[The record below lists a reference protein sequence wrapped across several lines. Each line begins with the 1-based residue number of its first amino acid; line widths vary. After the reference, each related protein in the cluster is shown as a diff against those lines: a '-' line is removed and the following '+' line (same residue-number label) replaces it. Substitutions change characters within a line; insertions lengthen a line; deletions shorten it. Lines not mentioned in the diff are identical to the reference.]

1 VHFVSV
7 YNEAENQYLEHVLLC
22 TSSVYLL
29 AKRHK
34 TMSNAQV
41 TIESMINWFRKSD
54 FGGLN
59 LGVAVFNCRITWYI
73 IC

>member
-1 VHFVSV
+1 MCYFVQV
-7 YNEAENQYLEHVLLC
+7 PFIYY
-22 TSSVYLL
+22 

-34 TMSNAQV
+34 TKSNAQV

-59 LGVAVFNCRITWYI
+59 LGVAVFYCRITWYI

>member
-1 VHFVSV
+1 
-7 YNEAENQYLEHVLLC
+7 
-22 TSSVYLL
+22 
-29 AKRHK
+29 
-34 TMSNAQV
+34 MSNAQV